1 MGEGDERMTTPP
13 EWRCETCEHDAEV
26 HTWHSI
32 DHLRCGCWMC
42 DCASYP
48 GPQMPPP
55 PTKWRPAYVV
65 AYDNYIAA
73 LAALRT
79 PEEGE

>member
-1 MGEGDERMTTPP
+1 MHKGKLIRELSKQI
-13 EWRCETCEHDAEV
+13 V
-26 HTWHSI
+26 
-32 DHLRCGCWMC
+32 
-42 DCASYP
+42 
-48 GPQMPPP
+48 PQMPPP

-79 PEEGE
+79 PEEPND